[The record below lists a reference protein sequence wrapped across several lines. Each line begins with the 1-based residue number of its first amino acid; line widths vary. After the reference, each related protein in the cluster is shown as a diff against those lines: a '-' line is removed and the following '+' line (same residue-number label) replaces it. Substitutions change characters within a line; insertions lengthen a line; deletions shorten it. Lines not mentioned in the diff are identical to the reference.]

1 MLSADS
7 LESLGESVA
16 GLGDVFGIGSKISIV
31 GISESIFDSLSIYDR
46 LLAIKAVKL
55 VVPAIDVAA
64 CQRGNSSADK
74 N

>member
-16 GLGDVFGIGSKISIV
+16 GLGDVVGIGSKISIV

-46 LLAIKAVKL
+46 LFAIKAVKL
-55 VVPAIDVAA
+55 RNRKKD
-64 CQRGNSSADK
+64 
-74 N
+74 